1 VATVAASRNARP
13 TKHVGERAGPSPSA
27 IPPVVKAL
35 IRRDQHLLLVEEQ
48 GPDDP
53 VRSWM
58 LPGGRVEPGESQASA
73 LRREIREETGLRLT
87 GTPTLAFSLEIELA
101 LDDAVGIWRV
111 ATYACDAEGTV
122 EPSDVSIL
130 SAGWLAM
137 DVALR
142 RLDEVEWYDAA
153 PVRAFLAG
161 AAPHGRRY
169 AYRVSGRPGAIVR
182 SAASLIEGDQ
192 LSR

>member
-1 VATVAASRNARP
+1 V
-13 TKHVGERAGPSPSA
+13 GPSPGA

-101 LDDAVGIWRV
+101 LDAVGIWRV

-130 SAGWLAM
+130 SAGGLPWTLPCA
-137 DVALR
+137 VST
-142 RLDEVEWYDAA
+142 RLSGTTRPRSARFSLVPLHTAA
-153 PVRAFLAG
+153 GTPIASAG
-161 AAPHGRRY
+161 GPEPSFGRR
-169 AYRVSGRPGAIVR
+169 RR
-182 SAASLIEGDQ
+182 
-192 LSR
+192 